1 MEPIKKIII
10 QQKVEERRNST
21 FYCQIRSMKNGD
33 EYAWIHSMVCA
44 YLHEYLCDKESD
56 VEENKTEDEDT
67 EKICD
72 LLEKYETSLR
82 WYHIEGIDKA
92 IEDIKLFLKDKFI
105 PYSTYLSYQDSK
117 EYKNTQLLPEVFIK
131 KILFSK
137 L

>member
-33 EYAWIHSMVCA
+33 EFAWIHSMLCM
-44 YLHEYLCDKESD
+44 YLHEYVCDED
-56 VEENKTEDEDT
+56 VESEDT
-67 EKICD
+67 EKIFD
-72 LLEKYETSLR
+72 LLEEYETSLR
-82 WYHIEGIDKA
+82 WYHIEGIDKS

-105 PYSTYLSYQDSK
+105 SYSSYLSYQDSK
-117 EYKNTQLLPEVFIK
+117 EYEKIQLLPEVFIK
-131 KILFSK
+131 KLFSK